1 MAIRFIEDLPITGK
15 RTFIRVDFNVP
26 LDGDTIT
33 DDTRIR
39 EALPTIKHAVS
50 RNARVILASHLGR
63 PKGKVVEDLRLEP
76 VGARLAELLELEVIA
91 ADDCIGDGV
100 RKLVSDMRDG
110 QVLMLENLRFH
121 KEEEAN
127 DPGFSEKLAQ
137 LADVYV
143 THAFGTAHRA
153 HASTVGMVKHFKD
166 KGIGYLIRKEL
177 KFLGEL
183 LGKPARPF
191 VAVLGGA
198 KVSDKI
204 GVISNLLTKSDAVI
218 IGGAM
223 AFTFLKA
230 QNVEVGTSLVEAD
243 KIKLAKEIL
252 QTAKERRVKLLL
264 PQDHVV
270 ADNPDSPESTV
281 VTGAIPA
288 GKMGLDIGPAT
299 LQSFVSEIKRA
310 KTIFWN
316 GPMGM
321 FEKPAFAAGTMGIA
335 QALAASGAVTV
346 VGGGDSVSAL
356 QESGLANKV
365 SHISTGGGASLE
377 FVEGKVLP
385 GIAVLESQA

>member
-143 THAFGTAHRA
+143 TDAFGTAHRA

>member
-1 MAIRFIEDLPITGK
+1 MTIRFIEDLPITGK

-26 LDGDTIT
+26 LDGRTIT
-33 DDTRIR
+33 DDTRVR

-63 PKGKVVEDLRLEP
+63 PKGKVVDALRLEP
-76 VGARLAELLELEVIA
+76 VAARLAELLELEVIA
-91 ADDCIGDGV
+91 ADDCVGDGV
-100 RKLVSDMRDG
+100 RKLVSDLRDG
-110 QVLMLENLRFH
+110 QVLMLDNLRFH

-127 DPGFSEKLAQ
+127 DPVFSEKLAQ
-137 LADVYV
+137 LAEVYV
-143 THAFGTAHRA
+143 TDAFGTAHRA

-166 KGIGYLIRKEL
+166 RGIGYLIRKEL
-177 KFLGEL
+177 KFLGEA
-183 LGKPARPF
+183 LGKPSHPF

-204 GVISNLLTKSDAVI
+204 GVISNLLNKADAVI

-223 AFTFLKA
+223 AYTFLKA
-230 QNVEVGTSLVEAD
+230 QNVQVGTSLVETD

-252 QTAKERRVKLLL
+252 QTAKERKVKLLL

-270 ADNPDSPESTV
+270 ADNADSSEGSIV
-281 VTGAIPA
+281 AGAVPA

-299 LQSFVSEIKRA
+299 LQSYVSELKKA

-316 GPMGM
+316 GPMGV

-335 QALAASGAVTV
+335 RALAASGAVTV
-346 VGGGDSVSAL
+346 VGGGDSASAL

-377 FVEGKVLP
+377 FLEGKVLP
-385 GIAVLESQA
+385 GIAVLES